1 MVYDISLW
9 CDYCLSGLAE
19 IRAKAIKKKYEEKL
33 REARE
38 RGEPIDEPSDNSTS
52 SEEESEEEQEVKIE
66 LDVEKHEEQQN
77 VESTLVTYEDTP
89 PPLEDEDNLPVIKS
103 RSSNILYNGE
113 LQGGLFSNG
122 STTCNNNIPI
132 ITEILPQDTS
142 DTDHKEKVLIEVVEQ
157 VGQGLE
163 EPSTVPL
170 TNTSCITRTLY

>member
-9 CDYCLSGLAE
+9 YDYFLSGLAE

-38 RGEPIDEPSDNSTS
+38 RGEPIDEPSDNT
-52 SEEESEEEQEVKIE
+52 SEEESEEEQEVKVEI
-66 LDVEKHEEQQN
+66 DVEKQEEQLN
-77 VESTLVTYEDTP
+77 VEGTLVTYEDVLP

-103 RSSNILYNGE
+103 RSSNTLYNGE

-122 STTCNNNIPI
+122 STTRNNSVPI
-132 ITEILPQDTS
+132 ITEVLPQVTS
-142 DTDHKEKVLIEVVEQ
+142 DTNHKEKVLIEVVEQ

-170 TNTSCITRTLY
+170 TNTSFITYTLY